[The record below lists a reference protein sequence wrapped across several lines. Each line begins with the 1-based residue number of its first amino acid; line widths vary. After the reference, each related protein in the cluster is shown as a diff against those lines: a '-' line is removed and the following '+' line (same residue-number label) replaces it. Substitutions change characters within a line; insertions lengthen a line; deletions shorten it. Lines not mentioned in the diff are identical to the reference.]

1 MEKVGV
7 KLKAIADDKNKTNL
21 FATSTVAILVPKSLA
36 LQNIIM
42 HCIEDKMAMQQSS
55 EITPECVSD
64 VSFAKEKMTS

>member
-42 HCIEDKMAMQQSS
+42 HSIKEKTAMQQSS
-55 EITPECVSD
+55 KVTPEWVSD
-64 VSFAKEKMTS
+64 VSFAKKKMTS